1 MGRWQ
6 VCRWVGGRIIYGR
19 MTMVYLP
26 ITLIFTVSDKAK
38 RSIPFVS
45 SKCLLVGIN
54 GTLNAISPENPYST
68 RYVYLATIKN
78 LKLFTLLK
86 EIYF

>member
-1 MGRWQ
+1 MVGGRL
-6 VCRWVGGRIIYGR
+6 VDGRIIYGQ

-26 ITLIFTVSDKAK
+26 ITLIFSVSDKAK
-38 RSIPFVS
+38 RSIPFLS

-68 RYVYLATIKN
+68 SYVYLATIKN

-86 EIYF
+86 EIDF